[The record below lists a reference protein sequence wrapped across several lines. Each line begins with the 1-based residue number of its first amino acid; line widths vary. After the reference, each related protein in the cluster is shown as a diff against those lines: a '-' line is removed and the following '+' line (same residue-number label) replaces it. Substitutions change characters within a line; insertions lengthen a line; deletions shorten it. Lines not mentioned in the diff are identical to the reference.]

1 MKRISEFL
9 ALNEEQSLILHP
21 ERKLAVR
28 AGAGS
33 GKTRAIIARYLRILE
48 AGEADIPQI
57 VAVTFTENAA
67 AELKSRIRT
76 EISEI
81 HQHLRPQGEYS
92 RGVAQKVLFRP
103 HRNDPQLLRRD
114 T

>member
-9 ALNEEQSLILHP
+9 DLNEEQSLILHP

-48 AGEADIPQI
+48 AGEAEIPQI

-67 AELKSRIRT
+67 PSSSR
-76 EISEI
+76 E
-81 HQHLRPQGEYS
+81 
-92 RGVAQKVLFRP
+92 
-103 HRNDPQLLRRD
+103 
-114 T
+114 